1 MGERAGARS
10 SWHRGKVME
19 QRENDESQILHI

>member
-10 SWHRGKVME
+10 SWHRGKVMG
-19 QRENDESQILHI
+19 QRENSDLNRSN